1 MVVSMDPAE
10 RSPSGADVGFD
21 AERVALAARQR
32 DPGLPLETARMLADR
47 CWPLLQEI
55 GELDAP
61 ALARRLMTIE
71 DVGATPANV
80 VATAAVAHCRAQG
93 LAP

>member
-1 MVVSMDPAE
+1 MVASAQPSCEGAE
-10 RSPSGADVGFD
+10 YD

-32 DPGLPLETARMLADR
+32 DPGLPLETARLLADKA
-47 CWPLLQEI
+47 WPLLHQV

-61 ALARRLMTIE
+61 ALARRLMTGTH
-71 DVGATPANV
+71 VGATPANV
-80 VATAAVAHCRAQG
+80 VAVAAVGFCRENS